1 MAAQIVWVNG
11 KNWVDRST
19 ARRDQRAHCRR
30 RQRELLGQQ
39 PLDHGPLGAVEIVV
53 HARRLDQ
60 QRRHGERQL
69 VGASTGGGRP
79 PAGEKVQHPFDHA
92 A

>member
-1 MAAQIVWVNG
+1 MA
-11 KNWVDRST
+11 RSV
-19 ARRDQRAHCRR
+19 
-30 RQRELLGQQ
+30 
-39 PLDHGPLGAVEIVV
+39 PSKIVV